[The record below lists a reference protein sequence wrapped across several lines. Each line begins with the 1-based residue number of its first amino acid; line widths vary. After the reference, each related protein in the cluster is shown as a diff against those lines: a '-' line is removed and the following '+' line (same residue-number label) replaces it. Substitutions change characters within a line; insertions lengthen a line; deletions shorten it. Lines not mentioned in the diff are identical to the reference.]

1 MSIYEQVEA
10 PNIQKLYA
18 SSNPQK
24 TLLSHKG
31 CIQVSARRAVVL
43 GPNIEIRMLIHTKH
57 VEEKTIEHID
67 V

>member
-1 MSIYEQVEA
+1 MSIYELVEA
-10 PNIQKLYA
+10 PNIQKRYA

-24 TLLSHKG
+24 MLLSHKG
-31 CIQVSARRAVVL
+31 RIQVRTRRVVVL
-43 GPNIEIRMLIHTKH
+43 GPNIEIRMLIRTKH